1 MNVFSFNGNLG
12 RDVSTNNVNGSAVAN
27 FVVAVK
33 SGFGENEQT
42 LWVDCALWGKRA
54 EGGLIQY
61 LTKGQQVCVSGEL
74 GSREY
79 QANDGTTRTAL
90 TCRVNDVSLVGG
102 RSDGGQQQQYQQA
115 PQQQRAPQQ
124 QQQQQYQRPPQQQA
138 TTHTDNFD
146 ESIPF

>member
-12 RDVSTNNVNGSAVAN
+12 RDVSTNNVGGAAVAN

-33 SGFGENEQT
+33 SGFGDNEQT

-61 LTKGQQVCVSGEL
+61 LTKGKQVCVSGEL

-79 QANDGTTRTAL
+79 QANDGTTRTVL

-102 RSDGGQQQQYQQA
+102 RADGSQGSQQGQQQQ
-115 PQQQRAPQQ
+115 RAQQ
-124 QQQQQYQRPPQQQA
+124 QQPTPDMDDF
-138 TTHTDNFD
+138 DND
-146 ESIPF
+146 IPF